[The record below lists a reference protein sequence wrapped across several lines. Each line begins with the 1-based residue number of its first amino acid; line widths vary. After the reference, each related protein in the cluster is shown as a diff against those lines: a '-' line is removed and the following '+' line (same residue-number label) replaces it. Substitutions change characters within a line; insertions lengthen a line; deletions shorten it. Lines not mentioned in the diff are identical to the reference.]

1 VKKCHFPPSLP
12 ILILHQL
19 ESTVQLVLVV
29 SIAASCTIYSIQKEI
44 YFLACEHV
52 SIAVP
57 CAMTCAVL
65 IITLIGNGSG
75 GHFVSKKAE

>member
-1 VKKCHFPPSLP
+1 M
-12 ILILHQL
+12 
-19 ESTVQLVLVV
+19 